1 MTSLLRTAAVLVCLL
16 VLPALARAQEDD
28 VRAAAVAF
36 EEGQRAQLRG
46 DYAQAADLFEI
57 ADRSAPNP
65 AALRSAIRNH
75 HVAHHA
81 ARAATLSA
89 DALTRYPDDAE
100 TSALA
105 QATLAELAPT
115 LGRLRV
121 QCASA
126 CSLTIDGRAASE
138 HTSERYDVFVEPGEH
153 TLTASWSGRSPVHR
167 TVHPMPGSDEQLAFE
182 PPAAVADASPDT
194 AHDTGTGDPAHD
206 PTHDT
211 VEPPRSS
218 GVHPAL
224 FGTLAGLAGLS
235 LVGTIISGVDVLG
248 AADAYRAS
256 PTHAGYDDGVGRELR
271 TNVMI
276 GVTGALAVAAL
287 VTIFFTDWD
296 DVSDEPDV
304 PVALRP
310 SVYAS
315 PDGAGAS
322 LAGRF

>member
-1 MTSLLRTAAVLVCLL
+1 MTSLLRTAVVPVCLFL
-16 VLPALARAQEDD
+16 VLPTLARAQETD

-65 AALRSAIRNH
+65 AALRSALRNH
-75 HVAHHA
+75 HAAHHG
-81 ARAATLSA
+81 ARAATLAA
-89 DALTRYPDDAE
+89 DALSRYPDDAE
-100 TSALA
+100 TASLA

-121 QCASA
+121 HCSETCA
-126 CSLTIDGRAASE
+126 LTIDGRAASE
-138 HTSERYDVFVEPGEH
+138 HTAEHYDVFVDPGEH
-153 TLTASWSGRSPVHR
+153 TLTAAWTGRSPVHR
-167 TVHPMPGSDEQLAFE
+167 TVHPMPGSDETLAFE
-182 PPAAVADASPDT
+182 PPAAVAASTTGPT
-194 AHDTGTGDPAHD
+194 HTEGTGAADTHAPA
-206 PTHDT
+206 
-211 VEPPRSS
+211 PPPPSS

-224 FGTLAGLAGLS
+224 FGTLAGLAGLG
-235 LVGTIISGVDVLG
+235 LVGTIVSGIDVLS

-256 PTHAGYDDGVGRELR
+256 PTHAGFDDGVGRELR
-271 TNVMI
+271 TNVLI

-287 VTIFFTDWD
+287 VTVFFTDWD

-304 PVALRP
+304 PVAVRP

-315 PDGAGAS
+315 PDGAGAA
-322 LAGRF
+322 LVGQF